1 MTKTGPAAMST
12 GQLGQFGLDVQNT
25 GVSDAWNATI
35 NDNIKITIL
44 GVSGMQVR
52 IGIEAPD
59 HITVHRQEIWHRIR
73 DEKDG
78 QGK

>member
-1 MTKTGPAAMST
+1 MLILTRNKS
-12 GQLGQFGLDVQNT
+12 Q
-25 GVSDAWNATI
+25 TI
-35 NDNIKITIL
+35 VIDDNIKITIL